1 MTAWELAHPV
11 AAKGVQFMAITLR
24 KRHHHADA
32 KAPMDKVPPRWH
44 AARVIIPGG
53 KLESVVRWTCTRQR
67 DIYEGTS
74 YTRARLYERR
84 TRTGCP
90 TPRATAIRCVHLQ
103 MPNRGPSRPH
113 RRVILPCGGC
123 TDLKSWRGTHAY
135 SPLGLK
141 PWNGTR
147 SETSILGA
155 VFGRREADVCYAVPQ
170 CRCALAASHTSSKAE
185 KKQAYTL
192 DDDLLSSHPTPTRP
206 AQDPLRERL
215 IEFAHGDHG
224 RPHARGRD
232 AQVDPG
238 APRFCRAVYA

>member
-1 MTAWELAHPV
+1 MQT
-11 AAKGVQFMAITLR
+11 Q
-24 KRHHHADA
+24 KRLWTRSHLDGMQHGLSY
-32 KAPMDKVPPRWH
+32 
-44 AARVIIPGG
+44 GG

-74 YTRARLYERR
+74 YTRTRLYERR

-135 SPLGLK
+135 SPLGLNT
-141 PWNGTR
+141 WNGTR

-155 VFGRREADVCYAVPQ
+155 EFGRREADTCATLCRSVAVSQ
-170 CRCALAASHTSSKAE
+170 RCALAASHTSSKAE

-206 AQDPLRERL
+206 AQDR
-215 IEFAHGDHG
+215 
-224 RPHARGRD
+224 
-232 AQVDPG
+232 
-238 APRFCRAVYA
+238 